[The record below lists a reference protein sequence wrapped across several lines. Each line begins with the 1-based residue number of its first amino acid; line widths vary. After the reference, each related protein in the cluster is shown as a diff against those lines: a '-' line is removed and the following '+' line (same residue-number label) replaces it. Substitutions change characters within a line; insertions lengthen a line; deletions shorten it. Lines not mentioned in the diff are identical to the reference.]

1 MQLGAIATALDI
13 GLNDRCSA
21 YHQRPAKNVSQRAGL
36 GNWIRSLGEV
46 MRQNVS
52 RDSLSETKMPCEAP
66 PKSKPGDELQSLL
79 SDWVDRV
86 SRWTSS
92 LSSSDNQLLP
102 SSYVQTP
109 PRQPSQVL
117 DARKVLVVAIGKQSE
132 NLMLL
137 TEEALLNKNVPV
149 TTVAAMSNFKQ

>member
-1 MQLGAIATALDI
+1 MQRQCPASLASYHCQLDLLMQLGAIATALDI

-36 GNWIRSLGEV
+36 GHWIRSLGEV

-102 SSYVQTP
+102 LY
-109 PRQPSQVL
+109 PSASHLHTYKHHQGNHL
-117 DARKVLVVAIGKQSE
+117 KC
-132 NLMLL
+132 
-137 TEEALLNKNVPV
+137 
-149 TTVAAMSNFKQ
+149 